1 MDNKGTD
8 IFEDKLEILRN
19 VKAMMESNDPKE
31 ALFLQNKFKF
41 NIVQAMVQEFVM
53 EKLITDYENVD
64 KLMGDK
70 KYLVGAM

>member
-19 VKAMMESNDPKE
+19 IKAMMESDDPKE
-31 ALFLQNKFKF
+31 ALILQNKFKF